1 MEWSDMA
8 LYDVS
13 GNLVSASADAVYIA
27 AIKADHP
34 SYTDD
39 ELLAAAITAAK
50 SIGPTAIII
59 WDGTDIH
66 FSGETTH
73 VCKGFGGIDFN
84 NSKVYMPNY
93 EGGTIIQIEP
103 DSAEDITVAASAIL
117 GTYTTSN
124 SLKGKV
130 FQLNDNYEGNAGM
143 CLGYRMP
150 KADFGNKVMYYSPLV
165 KATPDGY
172 YTTGELFLTSSSG
185 NVTCY
190 NVHDF
195 PSVTFEIGNANVV
208 SYASSNMSLFIF
220 CKRSNTHI
228 HDISC
233 SGRSMVNTF
242 HSGVFRV
249 DSCSDV
255 EIDHIYGVNPVQK
268 SLTSGYVFS
277 LNRVSFAYVHDISV
291 GDSTGW
297 GAIGCGNL
305 TNTVWERCYT
315 DRWDCHYIQCGY
327 NIVRDCT
334 INHCLYGI
342 GNGSIVFENCTI
354 LLNSSVKGFIELRE
368 DVVGVFDGDIIIRNC
383 DFLPGAQSASNL
395 ILLQDGCSYAKQS
408 NSAVSGAPKK
418 RRFVSKCRIP
428 DALKYVFQ
436 TSTATTA
443 DQPMFAN
450 LTYAIE
456 DTVVGSG
463 TTKIHPLGSGQ
474 TVTEVQSSDYY
485 GKLS

>member
-1 MEWSDMA
+1 MA
-8 LYDVS
+8 IYDVN
-13 GNLVSASADAVYIA
+13 GNLISASADAVYIA

-50 SIGPTAIII
+50 SIGPTATII

-66 FSGETTH
+66 FSGTVTH
-73 VCKGFGGIDFN
+73 VCKQFCGIDFN
-84 NSKVYMPNY
+84 GSTVYMPNY
-93 EGGTIIQIEP
+93 DGGTVISIEP

-117 GTYTTSN
+117 GTYTTSDG
-124 SLKGKV
+124 LKGKV
-130 FQLNDNYEGNAGM
+130 FQLNNNTEGNAGM

-150 KADFGNKVMYYSPLV
+150 KSDFDNQVMYYSPIV
-165 KATPDGY
+165 KSTPDGY
-172 YTTGELFLTSSSG
+172 YTTGELFLTPTSG
-185 NVTCY
+185 NVSCY

-195 PSVTFEIGNANVV
+195 PAVTFEIKNANVV

-233 SGRSMVNTF
+233 SGRSTVNTF
-242 HSGVFRV
+242 HYGVFRV

-277 LNRVSFAYVHDISV
+277 LNRVSFAYVHDISI

-305 TNTVWERCYT
+305 TNTVFERCYS
-315 DRWDCHYIQCGY
+315 DRWDCHYDQCGY
-327 NIVRDCT
+327 NIIRDCT
-334 INHCLYGI
+334 FNHIQYGV
-342 GNGSIVFENCTI
+342 GNGSLVFENCTI
-354 LLNSSVKGFIELRE
+354 LLNSNVSWFAELRG
-368 DVVGVFDGDIIIRNC
+368 DVVGVFDGDIIFRNC
-383 DFLPGAQSASNL
+383 DFLPGAQTVSNL
-395 ILLQDGCSYAKQS
+395 GILKDSASYAKQS
-408 NSAVSGAPKK
+408 NSSVSGAPKK
-418 RRFVSKCRIP
+418 RRYISRCRVP
-428 DALKYVFQ
+428 DGLKYVFQ
-436 TSTATTA
+436 TGSATTA

-450 LTYAIE
+450 LVYGIE
-456 DTVVGSG
+456 DTIIGSG
-463 TTKIHPLGSGQ
+463 TTELHPLGSQ
-474 TVTEVQSSDYY
+474 TAASVSVSDSYW
-485 GKLS
+485 GIGS

>member
-1 MEWSDMA
+1 MG
-8 LYDVS
+8 LYDINGNNVCTSKNTVS
-13 GNLVSASADAVYIA
+13 IADL
-27 AIKADHP
+27 KAEHP
-34 SYTDD
+34 TYTDD
-39 ELLAAAITAAK
+39 QLLNAAILLAQE
-50 SIGPTAIII
+50 SGPKTIIV

-93 EGGTIIQIEP
+93 DGGTIIQIEP
-103 DSAEDITVAASAIL
+103 DSSSEVTVPYSVIS
-117 GTYTTSN
+117 GVRTTSGD
-124 SLKGKV
+124 LKNKV
-130 FQLNDNYEGNAGM
+130 FRMNSIYDGNSTM

-150 KADFGNKVMYYSPLV
+150 KASYDNKVMYYCPTV
-165 KATPDGY
+165 KTTPDGY
-172 YTTGELFLTSSSG
+172 FTTGELFLAPSSG
-185 NVTCY
+185 NIVCY

-195 PSVTFEIGNANVV
+195 PAVTFEICNARVIT
-208 SYASSNMSLFIF
+208 YASSNMSLFIL
-220 CKRSNTHI
+220 CTRSNTHI
-228 HDISC
+228 HHIDC
-233 SGRSMVNTF
+233 SGRSTVNTF
-242 HSGVFRV
+242 HSGIFRV
-249 DSCSDV
+249 DACSDI

-277 LNRVSFAYVHDISV
+277 LNQVSFAYVHDISI

-297 GAIGCGNL
+297 GAVGCGNL

-334 INHCLYGI
+334 INHCQYGI
-342 GNGSIVFENCTI
+342 GNGSLVFENCTI
-354 LLNSSVKGFIELRE
+354 LLNASVKGFIELRE
-368 DVVGVFDGDIIIRNC
+368 DVVGVFDGDIIVRNC

-408 NSAVSGAPKK
+408 NSAVIGAPKK
-418 RRFVSKCRIP
+418 RRFISKCRIP
-428 DALKYVFQ
+428 EALKYVFQ
-436 TSTATTA
+436 TGTATTA
-443 DQPMFAN
+443 DQPMFTN

-463 TTKIHPLGSGQ
+463 TTKIHPLGSEQ
-474 TVTEVQSSDYY
+474 TVVEVQSSDYY

>member
-1 MEWSDMA
+1 MA
-8 LYDVS
+8 IYDVN
-13 GNLVSASADAVYIA
+13 GNLISASADAVYIA

-50 SIGPTAIII
+50 SIGPTATII

-66 FSGETTH
+66 FSGQVTH

-93 EGGTIIQIEP
+93 DGGTIIQIEP
-103 DSAEDITVAASAIL
+103 DSSSEVTVSYSAIS
-117 GTYTTSN
+117 GVRTTSN
-124 SLKGKV
+124 DLKNKV
-130 FQLNDNYEGNAGM
+130 FRMNSNIDGNASM

-150 KADFGNKVMYYSPLV
+150 KASYDNKVMYYSPTV
-165 KATPDGY
+165 KTTPDGY
-172 YTTGELFLTSSSG
+172 FTTGELFFAPSSG
-185 NVTCY
+185 NITCY

-195 PSVTFEIGNANVV
+195 PAVTFEICNARVIT
-208 SYASSNMSLFIF
+208 YASSNMSLFIL
-220 CKRSNTHI
+220 CTRSNTHI
-228 HDISC
+228 HHIDC
-233 SGRSMVNTF
+233 SGRSTVNTY
-242 HSGVFRV
+242 HSGIFSV
-249 DSCSDV
+249 DACSDV
-255 EIDHIYGVNPVQK
+255 EVDHIYGVNPVQK

-277 LNRVSFAYVHDISV
+277 LNQVSFAYVHDISI

-334 INHCLYGI
+334 INHCQYGI
-342 GNGSIVFENCTI
+342 GNGSLVFENCTI

-418 RRFVSKCRIP
+418 RRFVSKCRVP
-428 DALKYVFQ
+428 DGLKYVFQ
-436 TSTATTA
+436 TGSATTA

-450 LTYAIE
+450 LVYGIE
-456 DTVVGSG
+456 DTIIGSG
-463 TTKIHPLGSGQ
+463 TTELHPLGSQ
-474 TVTEVQSSDYY
+474 TAASVSVSDSYW
-485 GKLS
+485 GIGS